1 MEVDNKKN
9 DENIIPNDADKS
21 QKGVNVPNLRF
32 DNESWTESKMGNV
45 CSKFDY
51 GIGAEAID
59 FDGKNR
65 YIRIT
70 DIDEE
75 NSHYIRKSEV
85 SPSFTDENCIV
96 KENDILFARTG
107 ASTGKTYLYNEQD
120 GKLYFAGFLIRA
132 NVKNE
137 FSAYFIYQQTKID
150 RYKKWIKIMSARS
163 GQPGINAKEYQ
174 EYKVYYP
181 NRQIQDK
188 VASFFTLLDQRIDT
202 QSKIIEDLESKM
214 EWIRNEIF
222 KKNYKSFNHS
232 LSDYLSEYTE
242 RNVNNFYTPVAVG
255 KYGIRKREEIYSK
268 ELAADYSKNKVI
280 RQNTLIIGMGSTQI
294 DIGILLIDEIYC
306 VSPAY
311 TTYKIKNINASYLNE
326 LLTFLN
332 PLLSKKYMI
341 ISSRQG
347 KSVNKDELLAHKIF
361 VHTNEI
367 QIKIAELFHFL
378 YAKIKKEKDILE
390 LYKKQKAY
398 LLKNMFI

>member
-1 MEVDNKKN
+1 
-9 DENIIPNDADKS
+9 
-21 QKGVNVPNLRF
+21 
-32 DNESWTESKMGNV
+32 MGNI
-45 CSKFDY
+45 CSKFNY

-75 NSHYIRKSEV
+75 SSHCIRKSEV

-96 KENDILFARTG
+96 QENDILFARTG
-107 ASTGKTYLYNEQD
+107 ASTGKTYLYNKQD

-137 FSAYFIYQQTKID
+137 FSSYFIYQQTKTD
-150 RYKKWIKIMSARS
+150 RYKKWIQIMSARS
-163 GQPGINAKEYQ
+163 GQPGINAKEFQ

-188 VASFFTLLDQRIDT
+188 VASFFILLDKRIDT
-202 QSKIIEDLESKM
+202 QSKIIEDLESQIK
-214 EWIRNEIF
+214 WIRYKIF
-222 KKNYKSFNHS
+222 NYSNKIPNHK
-232 LSDYLSEYTE
+232 LAEYLIDYTE
-242 RNVNNFYTPVAVG
+242 KNTNNFYSPVAVG
-255 KYGIRKREEIYSK
+255 KYGIRKREDIYSK
-268 ELAADYSKNKVI
+268 ELATDYSKNKVI
-280 RQNTLIIGMGSTQI
+280 YKNTLIIGMGSTQI
-294 DIGILLIDEIYC
+294 DIGILFDDEKFC

-311 TTYKIKNINASYLNE
+311 TTYKIKNINSIYLNE
-326 LLTFLN
+326 LLIFLN

-347 KSVNKDELLAHKIF
+347 KSVNKEELLSHCLF
-361 VHTNEI
+361 VHPNEEQD
-367 QIKIAELFHFL
+367 QIATIFKSFYKLIN
-378 YAKIKKEKDILE
+378 KEKDILE